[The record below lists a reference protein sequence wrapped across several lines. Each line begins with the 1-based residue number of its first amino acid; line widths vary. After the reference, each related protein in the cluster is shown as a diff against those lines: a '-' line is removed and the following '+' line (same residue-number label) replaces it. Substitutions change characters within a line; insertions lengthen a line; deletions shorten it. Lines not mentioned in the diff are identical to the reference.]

1 MGPCLRVQGHSSAD
15 PIWVTHS
22 YLGLSSRARFTAEVV
37 DIYYESD
44 KVVEDD
50 QELQDFVNDV
60 YVYGMRGKKASGE
73 DLPSRLLLFPVPLT
87 FLGSGGLHL
96 STWCWALR
104 ARIRNSRDTGPSGC
118 SSQCRLPSL
127 GPPARTWGNS
137 GSWLEWG
144 CVSAG
149 PFQREGLSQPVA
161 LP

>member
-15 PIWVTHS
+15 PIWVTHT

-73 DLPSRLLLFPVPLT
+73 DLPSRLLLVPVPL
-87 FLGSGGLHL
+87 S
-96 STWCWALR
+96 WAVVASIS
-104 ARIRNSRDTGPSGC
+104 ARG
-118 SSQCRLPSL
+118 
-127 GPPARTWGNS
+127 
-137 GSWLEWG
+137 
-144 CVSAG
+144 AG
-149 PFQREGLSQPVA
+149 P
-161 LP
+161 